1 MLKYDKRKRGGERKM
16 TMIKRYEVTDEEW
29 GKIGGMFPAKQT
41 GKKGR
46 PSKKVLSQVWG
57 KAKKH

>member
-1 MLKYDKRKRGGERKM
+1 
-16 TMIKRYEVTDEEW
+16 MIKRYEVTDEEW
-29 GKIGGMFPAKQT
+29 GKIGGMFPAEQT